1 MSYGNDEKVIHIR
14 GGITEEIMLAHEE
27 RIKKDE
33 AAERERMDKIQ
44 NAELE
49 EKKKL
54 RAQYSLNHPNM
65 CKHIYASYDNP
76 RPWYGENRFCNISF
90 YEWSNI
96 DSTPKK
102 FATHRQIL
110 EWLDNCGLLMS
121 DAMYSALVPLKEAY
135 MTCKPNSN
143 ELIMSNNYDE
153 LKQLMSTY
161 TKLST

>member
-33 AAERERMDKIQ
+33 AAERERMDKIR
-44 NAELE
+44 NADYE

-54 RAQYSLNHPNM
+54 REQYSINHPNI
-65 CKHIYASYDNP
+65 CKHLYDSYDNP
-76 RPWYGENRFCNISF
+76 RPCRFCNISF
-90 YEWSNI
+90 YEWSDIN
-96 DSTPKK
+96 STPKK
-102 FATHRQIL
+102 FATHRQLL
-110 EWLDNCGLLMS
+110 EWLDNCNLLMS